1 MNQYPDH
8 MSDDKVRG
16 FILVVLT
23 LLLILIIVLIVRS
36 FNAPQPVQATQA
48 PPSVVDPANNSMMP
62 GGYPVGGTLPTN
74 APTDVPTQ
82 VPTDTPAPTARPTA
96 TPKPTEIITLRKGD
110 SNENVRAM
118 QQRLIELTYL
128 EQGSADGKFGSATKA
143 AVQEFQRNNGLAPD
157 GAAGRETLTKLFSD
171 DAR

>member
-1 MNQYPDH
+1 MNQYPNN

-23 LLLILIIVLIVRS
+23 LLLILIIVLIVRG
-36 FNAPQPVQATQA
+36 FNTPQPVKATQA
-48 PPSVVDPANNSMMP
+48 PPSVADPANSGMIP
-62 GGYPVGGTLPTN
+62 EGYPVGGMLPTT

-82 VPTDTPAPTARPTA
+82 VPTDTPVPTARPTE
-96 TPKPTEIITLRKGD
+96 TPRPTEIITLRKGD
-110 SNENVRAM
+110 ENDNVRAM
-118 QQRLIELTYL
+118 QQRLIELSYL
-128 EQGSADGKFGSATKA
+128 EQGSADGKFGSGTKA

-157 GAAGRETLTKLFSD
+157 GAAGRETLTKLFSS